1 MPRDNVAGSSSRSL
15 VARESIF
22 SRSTLTTR
30 KSHRTIDLLTCLDFL
45 IHVELRIST
54 LLSGSVFLYQ
64 R

>member
-30 KSHRTIDLLTCLDFL
+30 KSHRTIDLHALKIPAPQGRNL
-45 IHVELRIST
+45 H
-54 LLSGSVFLYQ
+54 
-64 R
+64 